1 MLNLQGILFLLMIA
15 GVYARKRSFITP
27 ESRKKLTA
35 LFINL
40 ILPCNIVASFHIRLS
55 AQVIALAGE
64 ILAISF
70 GVQMLSW
77 LLSKLLYRRV
87 AHNKQMVLRYGTIC
101 SNSGF
106 MGNPVVEGVYGMEG
120 LLYASLFLIPVRIFM
135 WSAGLSLFTVADK
148 KDILKKLLKHPCII
162 AVWIGLGLMLIDFR
176 LPKFVLDSIS
186 SISACTTAVAMIII
200 GAILAEVDVRRVIN
214 RLTVYYSFVRLIFI
228 PLLVL
233 GVLLLLHVST
243 MLTGI
248 AVLLAG
254 MPAGST
260 TAILA
265 EQYDGDAA
273 YASQCVLLSTVF
285 SLVTLPALS
294 WLVSVL

>member
-15 GVYARKRSFITP
+15 GIYARKRNFITP

-40 ILPCNIVASFHIRLS
+40 ILPCNIIVSFHIRLS
-55 AQVIALAGE
+55 AQVIASAGE

-87 AHNKQMVLRYGTIC
+87 AHNEQMVLRYGTIC

-106 MGNPVVEGVYGMEG
+106 MGNPVVEGIYGMEG

-135 WSAGLSLFTVADK
+135 WSAGLSLFTVTDK
-148 KDILKKLLKHPCII
+148 RDILKKLLKHPCII

-176 LPKFVLDSIS
+176 LPKFVLDSMS
-186 SISACTTAVAMIII
+186 SISVCTTAVAMIII
-200 GAILAEVDVRRVIN
+200 GSILAEVDVCRVIN
-214 RLTVYYSFVRLIFI
+214 RLTMYYAFVRLIFI

-233 GVLLLLHVST
+233 GVLLLLHVPT

-285 SLVTLPALS
+285 SLATLPALS

>member
-1 MLNLQGILFLLMIA
+1 MIA

-55 AQVIALAGE
+55 AQVIASAGE

-87 AHNKQMVLRYGTIC
+87 VHNKQMVLRYGTIC

-186 SISACTTAVAMIII
+186 SISVCTTAVAMIII
-200 GAILAEVDVRRVIN
+200 GAILAEVDVRQVIN

-233 GVLLLLHVST
+233 GVLLLLHVSA

>member
-55 AQVIALAGE
+55 AQVIASAGE

-87 AHNKQMVLRYGTIC
+87 SHNKQMVLRYGTIC

-148 KDILKKLLKHPCII
+148 KDILKKLLRHPCII

-186 SISACTTAVAMIII
+186 SISVCTTAVAMIII
-200 GAILAEVDVRRVIN
+200 GAILAEVDVRRAIN

>member
-55 AQVIALAGE
+55 AQVIASAGE

-87 AHNKQMVLRYGTIC
+87 VHNKQMVLRYGTIC

-186 SISACTTAVAMIII
+186 SISVCTTAVAMIII
-200 GAILAEVDVRRVIN
+200 GAILAEVDVRQVIN

-233 GVLLLLHVST
+233 GVLLLLHVSA